1 MNELLDL
8 VFVQG
13 DILQSFCR
21 LFILGFSL
29 DMILNF
35 AHLIGDSKS

>member
-1 MNELLDL
+1 MNELLE
-8 VFVQG
+8 FVYIEG
-13 DILQSFCR
+13 NILETICR
-21 LFILGFSL
+21 LFILGFSF